1 MKIDLRQ
8 ALVEHQAAMEAVQTQ
23 EASIRLAI
31 NAIKQAFGKGCTVYA
46 CGNGG
51 SAADAQHFSSELTGR
66 FEKNRP
72 GFPAFA
78 LSTDSSA
85 LTAIGND
92 YGFEQV
98 FARQLQSIGRA
109 GDVLLGISTSGDSKN
124 IIAAVNEAKAKG
136 IKTIGLLGRTG
147 GALANLVD
155 IPIVVSA
162 SRTSRI
168 QEAHIFILHYICEA
182 FEP

>member
-8 ALVEHQAAMEAVQTQ
+8 ALNEHQSAMDAVHTQ
-23 EASIRLAI
+23 EALIQQAI
-31 NAIKQAFGKGCTVYA
+31 SSIKQAFAAGRTIYA

-51 SAADAQHFSSELTGR
+51 SAADAQHFASELTGR

-92 YGFEQV
+92 YGFDQV
-98 FARQLQSIGRA
+98 FSRQLQSIGRA
-109 GDVLLGISTSGDSKN
+109 GDVLLGISTSGESKN
-124 IIAAVNEAKAKG
+124 IIAAVTEAKSKG
-136 IKTIGLLGRTG
+136 IKTIGLLGRNG
-147 GALANLVD
+147 GALAKMVD
-155 IPIVVSA
+155 IPIVVPA
-162 SRTSRI
+162 PRTSRI
-168 QEAHIFILHYICEA
+168 QESHIFILHYICEA